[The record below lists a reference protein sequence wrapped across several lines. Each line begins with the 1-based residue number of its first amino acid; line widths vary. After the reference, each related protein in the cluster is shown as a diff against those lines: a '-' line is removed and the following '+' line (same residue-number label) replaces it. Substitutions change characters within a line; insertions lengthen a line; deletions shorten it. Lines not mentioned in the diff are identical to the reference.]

1 VIINGPISFLSQRLA
16 VCASFLCACKSPQ
29 SVAPKEK
36 NPSTTTTSNAASYK
50 VPLQAAVFD
59 AKECPTSLPSATI
72 SKIDMV
78 ASQGA
83 WDCVESEQRLSTS
96 ILCQFAKSLQTLAL
110 FSAANTLIFS
120 GIDAE
125 AEDEQA
131 KEIRRGWKPAV
142 NGEIE
147 IEENGMFVHKRIGAR
162 TVFYCFE
169 PDEPQSRS
177 YTLRNAGEIV
187 VDHFDEKRQPTAVPK

>member
-1 VIINGPISFLSQRLA
+1 VIINGPTSFLSQRLA

-50 VPLQAAVFD
+50 APLQAAVFD
-59 AKECPTSLPSATI
+59 AKECPTSLPSAII

-96 ILCQFAKSLQTLAL
+96 ILCQFAKSLQTLAP
-110 FSAANTLIFS
+110 FSGANTLIVT
-120 GIDAE
+120 GI
-125 AEDEQA
+125 EDEDEDKQA
-131 KEIRRGWKPAV
+131 KEIRRGWKPAA
-142 NGEIE
+142 NGDIKIE
-147 IEENGMFVHKRIGAR
+147 KNGMFVHDKIDA
-162 TVFYCFE
+162 TTFFYCFE
-169 PDEPQSRS
+169 PDDPQASS
-177 YTLRNAGEIV
+177 YTLRNAGKLFI
-187 VDHFDEKRQPTAVPK
+187 D